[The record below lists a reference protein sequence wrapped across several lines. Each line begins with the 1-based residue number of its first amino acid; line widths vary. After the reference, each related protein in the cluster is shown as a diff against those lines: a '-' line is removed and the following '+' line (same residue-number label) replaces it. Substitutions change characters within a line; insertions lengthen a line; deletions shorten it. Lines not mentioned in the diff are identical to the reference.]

1 MTSAHVSANADH
13 QPCRRDS
20 FYHRPLI
27 PLLFSFMAGIIPAR
41 YIDFSPW
48 ICLLAWAVFTAA
60 ALRIVFLLSK
70 NRSSVL
76 SPLVLFCAL
85 GFLALSPWQ
94 KPFFPPG
101 QAGSYL
107 DSGYYMI
114 SGTVAR
120 PPEVESYRTKCI
132 LGDLEVTEK
141 SGCKNVL
148 PGLIQAAF
156 YGDCPEFY
164 PGERVMVRARLRGFK
179 NFNNPGGFDY
189 RRYMADRNI
198 WGALYAGNRYVE
210 KKPETHAMTGAG
222 FAVHSFRNGL
232 DGLIWKVNSGDTAA
246 VLSALVIGKRNGIGP
261 DLREAFNRAGASHLL
276 AISGLHVG
284 IIAACSFFLFKW
296 ILSFSTTL
304 LLTGRASRAAA
315 LLAVLP
321 VVAYALLSGLSPSTQ
336 RAAIMV
342 TVFLA
347 ALIKEKQYNPANTLA
362 AAALCILAVYPPG
375 LFSIS
380 FQLSFAAVSSIFFG
394 IYIFSETAVFKTAPP
409 SSRVASKILKRAAGF
424 IMISVFAIVGTM
436 PLVMHYFN
444 QASIMGIFSNLIL
457 IPWIGFAAV
466 PAGLIGALA
475 SLFSQTAGAW
485 CLNAAGLILE
495 PAILLIYQI
504 ARVPFAAFNT
514 VTPSAL
520 EVICVYAGMICL
532 GLLFSRR
539 HKTRRRLPAAFLCL
553 VLVIAA
559 IDAGYWIH
567 KRFLHRDL
575 KVTVLD
581 VGQGHA
587 SFLEF
592 PGRHT
597 MLIDG
602 GGFTDNSVFDVGA
615 FIVAPYLR
623 QNKVVSIDTVVLSHP
638 DTDHLNGLLYILEHF
653 RVRRVITTHESADTG
668 AYSRFLQ
675 IIEERKIDHPEF
687 GKAARKRFVNGVETE
702 VIHPEPTG
710 PEMSCS
716 KCSGANNCSIVLRVS
731 YGDKSIL
738 FPGDIE
744 KCAESL
750 LISAA
755 GQQIS
760 SDILIAPHHGS
771 KSSSSPAFLE
781 AVSPDTVIV
790 PVRKS
795 RLGLPSPA
803 VLRSYKKMGFR
814 ILRTDVNGAVSIHVR
829 KDGQMEIRPQIGTS
843 RTSK

>member
-1 MTSAHVSANADH
+1 M
-13 QPCRRDS
+13 
-20 FYHRPLI
+20 
-27 PLLFSFMAGIIPAR
+27 
-41 YIDFSPW
+41 
-48 ICLLAWAVFTAA
+48 LAWAIFAAA

-70 NRSSVL
+70 NRPSCL

-101 QAGSYL
+101 QAASYL
-107 DSGYYMI
+107 NSGYYMI

-120 PPEVESYRTKCI
+120 PPEIESYRTKCI
-132 LGDLEVTEK
+132 LGDLTVTEK
-141 SGCKNVL
+141 SGRRNLL
-148 PGLIQAAF
+148 PGFIQAAF

-164 PGERVMVRARLRGFK
+164 PGERVLVRGRLRGFK

-189 RRYMADRNI
+189 CRYMADRNI
-198 WGALYAGNRYVE
+198 WGGLYAGSSYVE
-210 KKPETHAMTGAG
+210 KKAETYGQTGAG
-222 FAVHSFRNGL
+222 FAVHRFRNRL
-232 DGLIWKVNSGDTAA
+232 DGLIREVNNGDTAA
-246 VLSALVIGKRNGIGP
+246 VLSALVIGKRGNISP
-261 DLREAFNRAGASHLL
+261 SLREAFNRAGASHLL

-284 IIAACSFFLFKW
+284 IIAACSFLLFKW
-296 ILSFSTTL
+296 ILSFSGSL
-304 LLTGRASRAAA
+304 LLTGRASRTAA
-315 LLAVLP
+315 LLTVLP
-321 VVAYALLSGLSPSTQ
+321 VGAYALLSGMSPSTQ

-375 LFSIS
+375 IFSIS
-380 FQLSFAAVSSIFFG
+380 FQLSFAAVSSIFLG
-394 IYIFSETAVFKTAPP
+394 IYMLSETAVFKAAPP
-409 SSRVASKILKRAAGF
+409 SSPFVAKIFKRAAGF
-424 IMISVFAIVGTM
+424 IMISVFAILGTM

-444 QASIMGIFSNLIL
+444 QASVMGVFSNLIL
-457 IPWIGFAAV
+457 IPWIGFVVV

-485 CLNAAGLILE
+485 CLNAAGLILK
-495 PAILLIYQI
+495 PAISLIYQI
-504 ARVPFAAFNT
+504 AQFPFAAFNT

-520 EVICVYAGMICL
+520 EVICMYAAMICL
-532 GLLFSRR
+532 GLLFSRG
-539 HKTRRRLPAAFLCL
+539 HKTRRRVPAALLCL

-592 PGRHT
+592 PGGHT

-615 FIVAPYLR
+615 FIVAPYLW
-623 QNKVVSIDTVVLSHP
+623 QNKVVSIDTVILSHP

-653 RVRRVITTHESADTG
+653 RVGRVITTHEKADTE
-668 AYSRFLQ
+668 AYKRFLQ
-675 IIEERKIDHPEF
+675 IIEERKIPHPEF
-687 GKAARKRFVNGVETE
+687 GKAAGKRFVNGVETQ
-702 VIHPEPTG
+702 VLHPEPTA
-710 PEMSCS
+710 PEISCS

-731 YGDKSIL
+731 YRDKSIL

-750 LISAA
+750 LISTA

-771 KSSSSPAFLE
+771 KSSSSTAFLK
-781 AVSPDTVIV
+781 AVSPETVIV

-795 RLGLPSPA
+795 RMGLPSPA
-803 VLRSYKKMGFR
+803 VLRSYKKRGFR
-814 ILRTDVNGAVSIHVR
+814 IFRTDINGAVRIYVR
-829 KDGQMEIRPQIGTS
+829 KDGQIKIRPQIGTS
-843 RTSK
+843 QTGK